1 MLVVTQADP
10 IPLLPLLALLPV
22 RTSPLLL
29 PREEMRGL
37 LDLEAPIVGVPC
49 LWLRLSEEEAK
60 TAGRCCLVLHLW
72 AEGTLLE
79 LSSEV
84 QG

>member
-10 IPLLPLLALLPV
+10 MPLLAV
-22 RTSPLLL
+22 RTSPLLP
-29 PREEMRGL
+29 PREETRGL
-37 LDLEAPIVGVPC
+37 PDLEEAPIVGVPC